1 MVDDINNGLL
11 NELIKETIYDQNEDL
26 VIQEEGITYQMI
38 YQLKQI
44 KFIIIYR
51 LWICMIEKIN

>member
-1 MVDDINNGLL
+1 MDDINNGLL

-51 LWICMIEKIN
+51 L